1 MNVEAGISALVVVF
15 VLAGA
20 AYDVELSPE
29 GRALHSRKYRW
40 RRLQNWFPMGV
51 AYAAFYM
58 ARYNVAAGNVSS
70 VRDQLQFSSTFMGW
84 SLSSGSWAYAAS
96 APFTG
101 QVTDRIG
108 GKNGMLVACLGA
120 ALCNLALG
128 LLFLC
133 ELPLAFE
140 KALFVVLYA
149 LNVLVQG
156 FGTSA
161 VVKINAAWYAASER
175 GLFAGVFNI
184 MLTSGYF
191 LSLGTGS
198 SIISTL
204 GWAYVFIIP
213 GIVLFAMALVILCYV
228 KSTPA
233 EASGAANAKDS
244 SSESSDSDSNVAG
257 VSPRAVVKLTP
268 AEQMKKL
275 LQNYTFLG
283 YLAAVFFLCWARD
296 GFLNWFLSFFD
307 AVRAEPL
314 TTADTAIIGGAW
326 TIGGFVGGIL
336 CGWLSDVLFR
346 SDRVM
351 PIFLFSVLQAIL
363 LGTLY
368 FFSATCSVLL
378 LGVLVFVS
386 SVFLLGNYT
395 LLSYTVPSDLP
406 QDIAA
411 GAAGIMTAVGYF
423 STGLSG
429 AFMGNVIGSSGYHVW
444 ALSLVLA
451 SVLTGIFTLL
461 GSYFAEDGS
470 NMMLSTKDDDA
481 IAAEIDLG
489 ELTPLS
495 LSSSR
500 HHSRRASIVRLSAD
514 FVMSP
519 MPRRKSSILHQDD
532 NV

>member
-1 MNVEAGISALVVVF
+1 
-15 VLAGA
+15 
-20 AYDVELSPE
+20 
-29 GRALHSRKYRW
+29 
-40 RRLQNWFPMGV
+40 
-51 AYAAFYM
+51 
-58 ARYNVAAGNVSS
+58 
-70 VRDQLQFSSTFMGW
+70 
-84 SLSSGSWAYAAS
+84 
-96 APFTG
+96 
-101 QVTDRIG
+101 
-108 GKNGMLVACLGA
+108 MLVACLGA

-133 ELPLAFE
+133 DLPLAVE
-140 KALFVVLYA
+140 KALFVLLYA
-149 LNVLVQG
+149 CNVLVQG

-191 LSLGTGS
+191 LSLGAGS
-198 SIISTL
+198 SIITAL

-213 GIVLFAMALVILCYV
+213 GATLLVMALVILCYV

-233 EASGAANAKDS
+233 EASACAADFASLSPSDS
-244 SSESSDSDSNVAG
+244 SDDDTTTANKGGRPHSGHLKRPPVLSSQE
-257 VSPRAVVKLTP
+257 R
-268 AEQMKKL
+268 MKKL
-275 LQNYTFLG
+275 LSNYTFLG
-283 YLAAVFFLCWARD
+283 YLMAVFFLSWARD

-307 AVRAEPL
+307 AVRDEAL

-336 CGWLSDVLFR
+336 CGWLSDVLFN

-351 PIFLFSVLQAIL
+351 PIFIFSVLQAVL

-368 FFSATCSVLL
+368 AFSATCSVLL
-378 LGVLVFVS
+378 LGVLVFFS

-429 AFMGNVIGSSGYHVW
+429 AFMGHVIGSGGYRIW
-444 ALSLVLA
+444 ILSLMLA
-451 SVLTGIFTLL
+451 SIFAGMFTVL
-461 GSYFAEDGS
+461 GSYFSEGES
-470 NMMLSTKDDDA
+470 NMMITEDA
-481 IAAEIDLG
+481 IAQLEDLD
-489 ELTPLS
+489 EHTPLS
-495 LSSSR
+495 TASR
-500 HHSRRASIVRLSAD
+500 RGRRASIVQLSAD

-519 MPRRKSSILHQDD
+519 MPRRKSSVILSEYP
-532 NV
+532 

>member
-1 MNVEAGISALVVVF
+1 
-15 VLAGA
+15 
-20 AYDVELSPE
+20 
-29 GRALHSRKYRW
+29 
-40 RRLQNWFPMGV
+40 MGV

-70 VRDQLQFSSTFMGW
+70 IRDQLQFSSTFMGW
-84 SLSSGSWAYAAS
+84 CVCFYVSLYCLASGHLTLTHDIHMCRTLSAGSWSYAAT

-101 QVTDRIG
+101 QITDRIG

-133 ELPLAFE
+133 DVPLGVE
-140 KALFVVLYA
+140 KALFVTLYA
-149 LNVLVQG
+149 CNVLVQG

-191 LSLGTGS
+191 LSLGAGS
-198 SIISTL
+198 SIIAVL

-213 GIVLFAMALVILCYV
+213 GATLLVMALVILCYV
-228 KSTPA
+228 KSTPV
-233 EASGAANAKDS
+233 EASACAADFAPLSPSDS
-244 SSESSDSDSNVAG
+244 SDDDTTVANKG
-257 VSPRAVVKLTP
+257 GRPPRGGHSKRPPVLSAQ
-268 AEQMKKL
+268 ERMKKL
-275 LQNYTFLG
+275 LSNYTFLG
-283 YLAAVFFLCWARD
+283 YLLAVFFLSWARD

-307 AVRAEPL
+307 AVRAEAL

-336 CGWLSDVLFR
+336 CGWLSDVLFN

-351 PIFLFSVLQAIL
+351 PIFIFSVLQAVL

-378 LGVLVFVS
+378 LGVLVFLS

-429 AFMGNVIGSSGYHVW
+429 AFMGNVIGTGGYRIW
-444 ALSLVLA
+444 ILSLMLA
-451 SVLTGIFTLL
+451 SILAGMFTVL
-461 GSYFAEDGS
+461 GSYFSEGDS
-470 NMMLSTKDDDA
+470 NMMITEDA
-481 IAAEIDLG
+481 IADLD

-495 LSSSR
+495 TASR
-500 HHSRRASIVRLSAD
+500 RGRRASIVRLSAD

-519 MPRRKSSILHQDD
+519 MPRRKSSIIMPEYP
-532 NV
+532 

>member
-1 MNVEAGISALVVVF
+1 MDRHIYRTLSA
-15 VLAGA
+15 
-20 AYDVELSPE
+20 
-29 GRALHSRKYRW
+29 
-40 RRLQNWFPMGV
+40 
-51 AYAAFYM
+51 
-58 ARYNVAAGNVSS
+58 
-70 VRDQLQFSSTFMGW
+70 
-84 SLSSGSWAYAAS
+84 GSWSYAAS

-101 QVTDRIG
+101 QITDRIG

-133 ELPLAFE
+133 DLPLVLE

-161 VVKINAAWYAASER
+161 VVKINGAWYSASER

-198 SIISTL
+198 SIISGL

-213 GIVLFAMALVILCYV
+213 GVVLFTMALVILCYV
-228 KSTPA
+228 KNTPS
-233 EASGAANAKDS
+233 EASVCANDFAKTNSPPS
-244 SSESSDSDSNVAG
+244 SSESSDNESDSGRAR
-257 VSPRAVVKLTP
+257 PRAAGAMMTP
-268 AEQMKKL
+268 KQQMKRL
-275 LQNYTFLG
+275 MQNYTFLG
-283 YLAAVFFLCWARD
+283 YLAAVFFLCWTRD

-307 AVRAEPL
+307 AVRESPL
-314 TTADTAIIGGAW
+314 TTSDTAIIGGAW

-336 CGWLSDVLFR
+336 CGWLSDVFFD
-346 SDRVM
+346 SDRVV
-351 PIFLFSVLQAIL
+351 PIFVFSVLQAAL

-368 FFSATCSVLL
+368 FFSATCSVEL

-395 LLSYTVPSDLP
+395 LLCYTVPSDLP

-429 AFMGNVIGSSGYHVW
+429 AFMGNVIGSGGYRVW
-444 ALSLVLA
+444 VLSLMLA
-451 SVLTGIFTLL
+451 SILAGIFTAL
-461 GSYFAEDGS
+461 GSYFSEDGAS
-470 NMMLSTKDDDA
+470 MMLSKET
-481 IAAEIDLG
+481 IAELDLD

-495 LSSSR
+495 LSSR
-500 HHSRRASIVRLSAD
+500 RGSRRASIVRLSAD
-514 FVMSP
+514 FIMSP
-519 MPRRKSSILHQDD
+519 MPRRKSSSIILPEDP
-532 NV
+532 